1 MSDDS
6 EKKLDKPTMPEAS
19 EKSVT
24 DRMWSTSK
32 TTPSAAVKRPSTGT
46 PEGMCCLGCGHG
58 PVRSGEFCPKC
69 GHMS

>member
-6 EKKLDKPTMPEAS
+6 KSNEKPTMPEGS
-19 EKSVT
+19 ERSVT
-24 DRMWSTSK
+24 DRMWSSAKTS
-32 TTPSAAVKRPSTGT
+32 PSAAAKSPSVGA
-46 PEGMCCLGCGHG
+46 PESMCCPGCGHG